1 MTTTTTRSTHA
12 RLGRRLVTVLR
23 GAARQ
28 ARIELRI
35 QLLSPMLASWLILP
49 GAGLLI
55 LFFLRDVEVMGSA
68 VSVAQLGVPGIL
80 AMALV
85 NSGLLGVA
93 GQLITE
99 RDDGT
104 LLRAKTVPDGMSS
117 RLLGDVL
124 VSMGTTLGP
133 MLLLGVAAALMF
145 EGIVPSG
152 PAAWWAVLW
161 ISVLGL
167 LATLPFGAIFG
178 ALLRTPM
185 LLWTVAM
192 GVYGALMISGIF
204 YPIQALPG
212 WLQAVGQALPVY
224 WIGLGLRHALLPGEA
239 VSLEIGQSWRVLE
252 TAGVLG
258 TWTLVGLL
266 IAPIA
271 LRRMAR
277 RQSGSQVSAA
287 RERVLSHG
295 Y

>member
-1 MTTTTTRSTHA
+1 MTTTTRSA
-12 RLGRRLVTVLR
+12 RAGLGPRVATVLR
-23 GAARQ
+23 AAARQ

-35 QLLSPMLASWLILP
+35 QLFSPMLASWLIMP
-49 GAGLLI
+49 ATGLLV
-55 LFFLRDVEVMGSA
+55 LFFLRDVDVMGSA

-80 AMALV
+80 AMTLV

-104 LLRAKTVPDGMSS
+104 LLRAKTVPGGMSS
-117 RLLGDVL
+117 RLFGDVL
-124 VSMGTTLGP
+124 VTMGTTLGP
-133 MLLLGVAAALMF
+133 MLLLGAAALLLF
-145 EGIVPSG
+145 DGIVPSG
-152 PAAWWAVLW
+152 PGAWWTVLW
-161 ISVLGL
+161 VSVLGL
-167 LATLPFGAIFG
+167 LATLPFGAVFG

-212 WLQAVGQALPVY
+212 WLQAIGQALPLY
-224 WIGLGLRHALLPGEA
+224 WIGLGLRHAMLPGEA
-239 VSLEIGQSWRVLE
+239 VTLELAESWRVAQ
-252 TAGVLG
+252 TVAVLG
-258 TWTLVGLL
+258 GWAVVGLI
-266 IAPIA
+266 IAPMA